1 MRWFIVSI
9 YWTPFPGD
17 PEDHRLRGRSYR
29 SEADILSLMLRILE
43 AMNGRPLR
51 KTRLI
56 QYANLNSKSFSKYIE
71 VLEKGGLV
79 ECTPRGYVI
88 SGRGRLAL
96 RVLDLLSSLITPAE
110 EDNDVARVV
119 EMLCPA
125 AEELG
130 LKCSTNSGPFDRLIE
145 YEKGLLGIHVNSCK
159 AANDP
164 QTLAAIL
171 KAYSDENTSILLLC
185 TDSKLTGSHSL
196 SDNAIVYHTVKPS
209 RESIRKAIAGA
220 LKKRG

>member
-1 MRWFIVSI
+1 MRWLIVSI

-29 SEADILSLMLRILE
+29 SEADILSLMLRVLE

-56 QYANLNSKSFSKYIE
+56 QYANLNTKSFSKYIE

-88 SGRGRLAL
+88 TGRGRLAL
-96 RVLDLLSSLITPAE
+96 RVLDLLSSLITPSDE
-110 EDNDVARVV
+110 NDEVARII

-125 AEELG
+125 AEKLG
-130 LKCSTNSGPFDRLIE
+130 LRCSPNSGPFDRLIE
-145 YEKGLLGIHVNSCK
+145 HKEGLIGVHVNNCRAS
-159 AANDP
+159 NDP
-164 QTLAAIL
+164 HALAAML
-171 KAYSDENTSILLLC
+171 KAYGNKDTTILLLC
-185 TDSKLTGSHSL
+185 TGSKLTGPQRL
-196 SDNAIVYHTVKPS
+196 ADNTIIYHVKPS
-209 RESIRKAIAGA
+209 KESIGKAISYA
-220 LKKRG
+220 LKREG